1 MDASGIHKEKQF
13 EAEIVASL
21 AATEGY
27 SEGDAAAYDAKQALF
42 PAEIIA
48 FLKDSQPEAWQKL
61 TEAYGAAVED
71 KVIQLIAKNLSQ
83 HGALHVLRKGV
94 SDFNAKI
101 RLAYFMP
108 NTAANEEAIALYA
121 KNCLQITRQVRHSL
135 SNQQDSLDLVLSLNG
150 IPVATAELKTPFTG
164 QTVTHAKRQYMKD
177 RDPKDPIFRF
187 KERALVH
194 FAVDPDEVY
203 MTTKLAGTRTF
214 FLPFNK
220 GNAGGAGNPPNPNG
234 YKTNYLWKDI
244 WRKDRWLEIINRFIH
259 LEVKEKVEGGKRTRK
274 ETMIFPRYHQ
284 LDAVSRLVAD
294 ARAKGA
300 GKNYLIQHSAGS
312 GKSNSIAWLAHR
324 LSSLHDDTDKLI
336 FDSVVVVTDRRV
348 LDQQLRDNIYQMD
361 HRQGVVKAIT
371 GDRGSK
377 SQELA
382 EALSTG
388 ARIIIATL
396 QTFPFVL
403 DHISARAGNSFA
415 VIADEAHSSQTGRAS
430 EGMKEVLSSASLEEA
445 AQAEGEPEDLDD
457 AVRTAMEAKGPQENL
472 SFFAF
477 TATPKKRT
485 LELFGIKGPDGKPQ
499 AFHSYT
505 MRQAI
510 EEKFILDVL
519 QNYTTYKTY
528 FKLSK
533 AVEDDPE
540 IDKAK
545 AKRAVLRY
553 AQLHPHHIGQRV
565 EIILEHFLQNV
576 RHRLGGKAKAMVVT
590 KSRLHA
596 VRYKREFDKQIREK
610 KLPLGVLVAFS
621 GTVRDPDDAGDY
633 TETEMNGFGEKEL
646 PGKFSGNEY
655 QLLVVAEK
663 YQTGFDQPLLHTM
676 YVDRK
681 LKGLQAVQTLARLN
695 RTYPGKD
702 DTFVLDFE
710 NTAEEIKEA
719 FAPYYERSE
728 IDEPTDPNLLFDLK
742 TRLENFQY
750 FYAQDVEDFASAFF
764 KVKGKPTEK
773 QQASLHA
780 VIDPVISRFADEPD
794 EERQEEFRGLLAS
807 YVRLYAFVGQM
818 VSLADVGLEK
828 LYVFARLLKTKLP
841 RREGGGI
848 IELDDEVAL
857 TYYRTQKTFE
867 GSAGFSN
874 GEQET
879 YLTGPTEVG
888 SGKKQEEDPTPLS
901 EIINAFNER
910 FQTDWSTTDRIAL
923 VDQPLAEALDDSKV
937 IEQAMHN
944 DLDHFRH
951 AFDQRIVDLLV
962 ARMERNESVVSDLL
976 GDLEKLAMYKEWF
989 GKKVYD
995 EARKK
1000 GGL

>member
-1 MDASGIHKEKQF
+1 MDASDIHKEKQF

-27 SEGDAAAYDAKQALF
+27 SEGDTAAYDAKQALF

-48 FLKDSQPEAWQKL
+48 FLQDSQPEAWKKL

-71 KVIQLIAKNLSQ
+71 KVIQLIAKNLNQ

-108 NTAANEEAIALYA
+108 NTAANEEAIALHG
-121 KNCLQITRQVRHSL
+121 KNRLQITRQVHHSL
-135 SNQQDSLDLVLSLNG
+135 SNPQDSLDLVLSLNG
-150 IPVATAELKTPFTG
+150 IPVATAELKTPFTN
-164 QTVTHAKRQYMKD
+164 QTVEHAKRQYKKD
-177 RDPKDPIFRF
+177 RDPRDPIFRF

-203 MTTKLAGTRTF
+203 MATRLAGSRTF

-220 GNAGGAGNPPNPNG
+220 GNGRGAGNPPNPDG
-234 YKTNYLWKDI
+234 YRTDYLWKDI
-244 WRKDRWLEIINRFIH
+244 WTRDRWLEIIQRFIH
-259 LEVKEKVEGGKRTRK
+259 LEVKEKVEGGKKTRK
-274 ETMIFPRYHQ
+274 ETIIFPRYHQ
-284 LDAVSRLVAD
+284 LDAVTKLIAD
-294 ARAKGA
+294 AKASGA
-300 GKNYLIQHSAGS
+300 GKNYLVQHSAGS
-312 GKSNSIAWLAHR
+312 GKSNSISWLAHR
-324 LSSLHDDTDKLI
+324 LSSLHDDADELI
-336 FDSVVVVTDRRV
+336 FDSVIVVTDRRV
-348 LDQQLRDNIYQMD
+348 LDQQLRDNIYNMD

-382 EALSTG
+382 EALTSG
-388 ARIIIATL
+388 ARIIITTL

-403 DHISARAGNSFA
+403 EHIGKRAGNTFA

-430 EGMKEVLSSASLEEA
+430 EGMKEVLSSATLEEA
-445 AQAEGEPEDLDD
+445 AAAEGEPEDLDD
-457 AVRTAMEAKGPQENL
+457 AVRRAMEAKGPQENL

-485 LELFGIKGPDGKPQ
+485 QELFGTKGPGGKPYP
-499 AFHSYT
+499 FHEYT

-510 EEKFILDVL
+510 EEGFILDVL

-565 EIILEHFLQNV
+565 EIILEHFLTQV

-621 GTVRDPDDAGDY
+621 GTVKDPDDLGDY
-633 TETEMNGFGEKEL
+633 AEAEMNGFGEKEL
-646 PGKFSGNEY
+646 PKKFSGDEY

-681 LKGLQAVQTLARLN
+681 LENLQAVQTLARLN
-695 RTYPGKD
+695 RTYPGKE

-710 NTAEEIKEA
+710 NTAEGIKEA
-719 FAPYYERSE
+719 FAPYYERAE

-742 TRLENFQY
+742 TKLENFQY
-750 FYAQDVEDFASAFF
+750 FYAQDVEDFAKAFF
-764 KVKGKPTEK
+764 LIKGQPTER
-773 QQASLHA
+773 QQAGLHA
-780 VIDPVISRFADEPD
+780 VLDPVIERFGNELD

-818 VSLADVGLEK
+818 VSLADVDLEK
-828 LYVFARLLKTKLP
+828 LYVFARLLKNKLP
-841 RREGGGI
+841 RREGSGI
-848 IELDDEVAL
+848 VELDDEVAL

-867 GSAGFSN
+867 GNAGFGDSP
-874 GEQET
+874 QEA
-879 YLTGPTEVG
+879 YLTGPSEVG
-888 SGKKQEEDPTPLS
+888 SGRSHEEDPAPLS

-910 FQTDWSTTDRIAL
+910 FQTDWTEDDKLLFEQMRNDAL
-923 VDQPLAEALDDSKV
+923 KDDTLV
-937 IEQAMHN
+937 EQARNN
-944 DLDHFRH
+944 DLDQFRH
-951 AFDQRIVDLLV
+951 VFDQRLVDILV
-962 ARMERNESVVSDLL
+962 SRLERNDSLAQNLL
-976 GDLEKLAMYKEWF
+976 GNAEMLALFKSLMGKE
-989 GKKVYD
+989 VYD
-995 EARKK
+995 KAREQ
-1000 GGL
+1000 